1 MNLIKRNEIGPV
13 LGKSDELGYHRLR
26 NHERATG
33 EKLTTFLVKSTVKPG
48 TPGRPTCKAYKI
60 SDVSKIIGMKAKE
73 LKTRVESLRE
83 SQSQPAQ
90 LEIVKGKK

>member
-1 MNLIKRNEIGPV
+1 MNLIKMNEIGPV

-26 NHERATG
+26 NHERVTG
-33 EKLTTFLVKSTVKPG
+33 EKLTTFLVKSTVQPG

-60 SDVSKIIGMKAKE
+60 SDIAKILGMKAKD
-73 LKTRVESLRE
+73 LKLQVESLRV

-90 LEIVKGKK
+90 LEIVKGSK